1 MSDTVTRDN
10 GTVEIPEDK
19 YDALKASLSDAQD
32 KADKVDDLK
41 ASLSEAEDERDD
53 LRSQVDAMTPLVD
66 TLQAALSKQT
76 GLSDDFVADMS
87 PADIQDAYA
96 GDLSDLLDDSA
107 GDDTDDGM
115 GGGAGGGAVG
125 SSGGGVSQTGATGGA
140 STLSDDEQ
148 EQIAALEA
156 RAEHAENMD
165 GDHWDAAAEVARDKI
180 DAIKGDN

>member
-1 MSDTVTRDN
+1 MTDTVTRDN

-53 LRSQVDAMTPLVD
+53 LKNQVEAMNPLVD
-66 TLQAALSKQT
+66 TLQAALSEQT
-76 GLSDDFVADMS
+76 GLSDDFVDDMS
-87 PADIQDAYA
+87 PAEIQDAYA
-96 GDLSDLLDDSA
+96 GDLSDLLDDSNGGA
-107 GDDTDDGM
+107 GGDTDDGM
-115 GGGAGGGAVG
+115 GGGNVG
-125 SSGGGVSQTGATGGA
+125 SSGDGVSQTGATGGGSA
-140 STLSDDEQ
+140 LTDDEQ
-148 EQIAALEA
+148 KQVAALEA

-180 DAIKGDN
+180 AAIKGDN

>member
-1 MSDTVTRDN
+1 MTDTVTRDN

-41 ASLSEAEDERDD
+41 ASLSEVEDERDD
-53 LRSQVDAMTPLVD
+53 LRSQVDAMNPLVD
-66 TLQAALSKQT
+66 TLQAALSEQT

-87 PADIQDAYA
+87 PAEIQDAYA
-96 GDLSDLLDDSA
+96 GDLSDLLDDSGGA
-107 GDDTDDGM
+107 GGDADDGM
-115 GGGAGGGAVG
+115 GGNVG
-125 SSGGGVSQTGATGGA
+125 SSGGGVSQTGATGGG
-140 STLSDDEQ
+140 STLSDEEQ
-148 EQIAALEA
+148 KQVAALEA

-180 DAIKGDN
+180 ANIKGDN

>member
-41 ASLSEAEDERDD
+41 ASLSEAEDERDN
-53 LRSQVDAMTPLVD
+53 LQSQVDAMNPLVD
-66 TLQAALSKQT
+66 TLQAALSEQT

-87 PADIQDAYA
+87 PAEIQDAYA

-107 GDDTDDGM
+107 GGDTDDG
-115 GGGAGGGAVG
+115 GSDDGDAVG
-125 SSGGGVSQTGATGGA
+125 SSGGGVSQTGATGGGSA
-140 STLSDDEQ
+140 LTDE
-148 EQIAALEA
+148 EQKEVAALEA

-180 DAIKGDN
+180 AAIKGDN